1 MPFADK
7 KRRLYREAGDLVFT
21 LEVPA
26 SQFDMGDSQFAPT
39 GLYARSKF
47 SLEDRLH
54 NTESALAHRLPTVGQ
69 SLKPTTSME
78 AVIIGAGPSIDGQ
91 IDNLK
96 AIKTPIFCIDRMCEW
111 AQTHGIV
118 PDYVVVLDASEDVAE
133 FVKHGPL
140 TAQYLVA
147 TQCTEDTFNALQER
161 SCYIYSPIDLDIDE
175 SQLEEYWRSH
185 GYPAPYFINAGPSVV
200 HASMALALGLNYRRL
215 HVFGFDCHVG
225 NGLYAG
231 SKERPID
238 FIKLKV
244 SDRIFH
250 TTMPFIMFADRF
262 ISLVQAAQRFKM
274 IDSVQIYGDS
284 LAGYLF
290 QRHIDGSRNGGKRTY
305 SE

>member
-1 MPFADK
+1 M
-7 KRRLYREAGDLVFT
+7 FT
-21 LEVPA
+21 LEVPI
-26 SQFDMGDSQFAPT
+26 SQFDMGDSELAPK

-47 SLEDRLH
+47 SLEDRLY
-54 NTESALAHRLPTVGQ
+54 NTESALARKLPTVDQ
-69 SLKPTTSME
+69 SAKISASKE

-96 AIKTPIFCIDRMCEW
+96 AIKAPIFCVDRMCEW
-111 AQTHGIV
+111 AWKHDIV
-118 PDYVVVLDASEDVAE
+118 PDYVVVLDASDDVARLVE
-133 FVKHGPL
+133 HGPL
-140 TAQYLVA
+140 TAQYLLA
-147 TQCTEDTFNALQER
+147 TQCTAQTFDVLQER

-175 SQLEEYWRSH
+175 SELEGYWRKH
-185 GYPAPYFINAGPSVV
+185 GYASPYFINAGPSVV
-200 HASMALALGLNYRRL
+200 HTSIALVLGLNYRRL
-215 HVFGFDCHVG
+215 HLFGFDCHVG
-225 NGLYAG
+225 GGLYAG
-231 SKERPID
+231 SKEQPSD

-262 ISLVQAAQRFKM
+262 ISLVQAAERFKM